1 MPMSPP
7 RLALCL
13 QLSRAGQVR
22 VGEQPWLPLSPR
34 DALLLAWLALQ
45 GPTARVRM
53 AQLLWPESSP
63 EAARNSLR
71 QRLFQLKRQLKEEL
85 VSGQAILALNPQ
97 VQHDLDESSAVLAD
111 VDLDIHGELAAWLL
125 RSRDR
130 GSARARQGLIEQL
143 EAAEGR
149 ADWPQARDLAQQ
161 LLALQPTDE
170 AAHRRL
176 MRLNYLAG
184 DRGAA
189 LRAFERCQRMLQQE
203 LGVEP
208 SSETLLLRAT
218 IVSGTGTGIG
228 IGIGLGT
235 GIGIGARVAGVAPSP
250 VAVRTV
256 PVTVLR
262 PPRLMGRQLELQQ
275 FEQGWRAGHVVA
287 VSGEAGMGKT
297 RLMQEFAQ
305 AHANV
310 LHVSARPGDEGVPL
324 ATLARLLRAVSQA
337 QATATGSA
345 VAGGSGS
352 LMAAPES
359 ATPGSAVDQR
369 LRLQRDVA
377 ERLRAQ
383 QGVLGLL
390 LDDLHFAD
398 GASLELILALADDGE
413 GGPRWAVAWR
423 SADAGTPLR
432 ALADALASRAR
443 LHAVVLRPLDEAAL
457 VELVDS
463 LALPGLVGANLAPAL
478 KQRTG
483 GNPLFVLETLKL
495 MWLEPGNGLGREL
508 LPRPA
513 SVTHLIERRLA
524 QLSPGAMALA
534 RCAAVAG
541 GEFSTALAAKVLGA
555 SPLALADAWQE
566 LEAAQ
571 VLREEAFVHDL
582 LYEATL
588 ASVPAPIARLLH
600 SDIALHLQ
608 ETGNVAPAILARHWL
623 AAGRPD
629 SARHHLELAAVAAS
643 QALDAREAGRLWLQL
658 AQLQEAAGLRALA
671 FEAATQAVQALR
683 EHTTGAD
690 LSAAIDRLAELATTR
705 EQRAGAERRRAEML
719 LTRGD
724 ITQASLAVEQALKLL
739 ASDGGAA
746 DRSDLLNLQGVLMRR
761 AGRLDEA
768 RRSLEAALHLARIHN
783 AAQPLPTTPG
793 DLPGVLN
800 NLGLVLQA
808 QDLHPEAIGC
818 LQESAERQTDPA
830 TRARVLNNLAISL
843 EERGQVELAREQ
855 RLAAARAVAGSGSVV
870 ELMLA
875 ISLGAVARH
884 LCRFREALQ
893 HLERAQALRQG
904 QQHFRAE
911 DLLRQQAAVWLEL
924 GRFNLAREALD
935 RATHLTSPS
944 TDRAL
949 VDIVR
954 ARSLLSQ
961 GPRHHADVLALL
973 APAEEQLLRGGDRR
987 ALRRLWLLKARAMPP
1002 PEAVELLQTQ
1012 LAVPSVAGNAGAA
1025 LPLQV
1030 RLAQCLL
1037 VVGEVGLS
1045 RRLAERSSDWMAA
1058 VQPLEVTPAEVW
1070 LTLAQATQA
1079 QGDDAAAQA
1088 AVQRGLAFVHTVAE
1102 QHLDPIYREGWTQR
1116 NAVNQ
1121 QLARMAAGINRRLA

>member
-1 MPMSPP
+1 MPPP

-13 QLSRAGQVR
+13 QLSRVGRVR
-22 VGEQPWLPLSPR
+22 VGDQPWLPLAPR
-34 DALLLAWLALQ
+34 DALLLAWLAVE
-45 GPTARVRM
+45 GPTPRLRL
-53 AQLLWPESSP
+53 AQLLWPESPP

-71 QRLFQLKRQLKEEL
+71 QRLFQLKKQLKDEP
-85 VSGQAILALNPQ
+85 VSGQAILTLDPQ
-97 VQHDLDESSAVLAD
+97 ILHDLDESSAVLAGVD
-111 VDLDIHGELAAWLL
+111 VDVRGEMAAWLSH
-125 RSRDR
+125 RRDR
-130 GSARARQGLIEQL
+130 ASAQARQSLVEQL
-143 EAAEGR
+143 GAAEGR
-149 ADWPQARDLAQQ
+149 ADWPQALDLAER
-161 LLALQPTDE
+161 LLALEPTAEE
-170 AAHRRL
+170 AHLRL
-176 MRLNYLAG
+176 MRLHYLAG
-184 DRGAA
+184 DRAAA
-189 LRAFERCQRMLQQE
+189 LRAFDRCQQVLQQE
-203 LGVEP
+203 LGVGP
-208 SSETLLLRAT
+208 SSETLSLRAT
-218 IVSGTGTGIG
+218 VVTS
-228 IGIGLGT
+228 
-235 GIGIGARVAGVAPSP
+235 ADAPGRSTSL
-250 VAVRTV
+250 AQRTV
-256 PVTVLR
+256 PVAVLR
-262 PPRLMGRQLELQQ
+262 PPRLIGRQLELQQ

-287 VSGEAGMGKT
+287 VTGEAGMGKT
-297 RLMQEFAQ
+297 RLMQDF
-305 AHANV
+305 AHARPGV

-337 QATATGSA
+337 QTAAPDSHA
-345 VAGGSGS
+345 VAGSASSGFS
-352 LMAAPES
+352 SWMAAPES
-359 ATPGSAVDQR
+359 AALGSAVDQR

-383 QGVLGLL
+383 PGVSGLL

-413 GGPRWAVAWR
+413 GGPHWALAWR

-432 ALADALASRAR
+432 AVADALASRAR
-443 LHAVVLRPLDEAAL
+443 LRAVVLRPLNEAAL
-457 VELVDS
+457 AELVDS
-463 LALPGLVGANLAPAL
+463 LALPGLTGAALAPAL

-495 MWLEPGNGLGREL
+495 MWMEPGNGLGHEL

-541 GEFSTALAAKVLGA
+541 DEFSTALAAQVLGA
-555 SPLALADAWQE
+555 SALALADAWQE

-600 SDIALHLQ
+600 GDIAGHLQ
-608 ETGNVAPAILARHWL
+608 QTGGVAPATLARHWL

-629 SARHHLELAAVAAS
+629 SARHHLEQAALAAS

-658 AQLQEAAGLRALA
+658 AQLQQAAGLRALA
-671 FEAATQAVQALR
+671 FEAAAKAVQALR

-690 LSAAIDRLAELATTR
+690 LSAAIDRLAELAATR

-724 ITQASLAVEQALKLL
+724 TAQASLAVAQALKLL
-739 ASDGGAA
+739 GTDGGAA
-746 DRSDLLNLQGVLMRR
+746 DRSDLLNLQGVLQRR
-761 AGRLDEA
+761 AGQLDEA
-768 RRSLEAALHLARIHN
+768 RHSLEAALHLARVHD
-783 AAQPLPTTPG
+783 AAQQAPKAPG

-870 ELMLA
+870 ELVLA
-875 ISLGAVARH
+875 ISLGAVARN

-893 HLERAQALRQG
+893 HLERAQALGQG

-935 RATHLTSPS
+935 SAALLISLPS
-944 TDRAL
+944 DRAFI
-949 VDIVR
+949 DIVR
-954 ARSLLSQ
+954 ARGLLSQ
-961 GPRHHADVLALL
+961 GPQHHADVLALL
-973 APAEEQLLRGGDRR
+973 APAEEQLLRSGDRR

-1002 PEAVELLQTQ
+1002 PQAVELLQTQ
-1012 LAVPSVAGNAGAA
+1012 LAVPSVANNPGAA

-1030 RLAQCLL
+1030 RLAQGLL
-1037 VVGEVGLS
+1037 AVGEVGLS
-1045 RRLAERSSDWMAA
+1045 RRLAERSSDWMVA

-1070 LTLAQATQA
+1070 LTLAQATLA

-1088 AVQRGLAFVHTVAE
+1088 AVERGLVFVQDVAE
-1102 QHLDPIYREGWTQR
+1102 QHLEPMYRQGWTQR
-1116 NAVNQ
+1116 NAVNRE
-1121 QLARMAAGINRRLA
+1121 LARMAARFKPSLA

>member
-1 MPMSPP
+1 MPTPPP
-7 RLALCL
+7 RPALRL
-13 QLSRAGQVR
+13 QLSRVGQVR
-22 VGEQPWLPLSPR
+22 VGDQPWQPLAPR
-34 DALLLAWLALQ
+34 DALLLAWLALE
-45 GPTARVRM
+45 GPTPRLRL

-71 QRLFQLKRQLKEEL
+71 QRLFQLKKQLQDERI
-85 VSGQAILALNPQ
+85 SGQAILTLDPQ
-97 VQHDLDESSAVLAD
+97 TQHDLDASSDVLAG
-111 VDLDIHGELAAWLL
+111 VDLDIGGEMAAWL
-125 RSRDR
+125 SRR
-130 GSARARQGLIEQL
+130 RERAGALARQGLIDRL
-143 EAAEGR
+143 GAAEGR
-149 ADWPQARDLAQQ
+149 ADWPHALDLAEQ
-161 LLALQPTDE
+161 LLALEPTAE
-170 AAHRRL
+170 EAHRRL
-176 MRLNYLAG
+176 MRLHYLAG
-184 DRGAA
+184 DRAAA
-189 LRAFERCQRMLQQE
+189 LRVFERCQRVLQQE
-203 LGVEP
+203 LGVGP
-208 SSETLLLRAT
+208 SSETLSLRAT
-218 IVSGTGTGIG
+218 VAASASASLAG
-228 IGIGLGT
+228 
-235 GIGIGARVAGVAPSP
+235 GATSNLVP
-250 VAVRTV
+250 RTV
-256 PVTVLR
+256 PVAVLR
-262 PPRLMGRQLELQQ
+262 PPRLIGRQLELQQ

-287 VSGEAGMGKT
+287 VTGEAGMGKT
-297 RLMQEFAQ
+297 RLMQDFAQ
-305 AHANV
+305 AHPGV
-310 LHVSARPGDEGVPL
+310 LHVSARPGDEGVPW

-337 QATATGSA
+337 QAATTASLA
-345 VAGGSGS
+345 IAG
-352 LMAAPES
+352 AAS
-359 ATPGSAVDQR
+359 WMATPDSAALGGAVDQR

-383 QGVLGLL
+383 PGVSGLL

-413 GGPRWAVAWR
+413 GGPHWALAWR

-457 VELVDS
+457 AELVDS
-463 LALPGLVGANLAPAL
+463 LALPGLTGVALAPAL

-495 MWLEPGNGLGREL
+495 MWMEPGTGLGHEL

-541 GEFSTALAAKVLGA
+541 SEFSTALAAQVLGA
-555 SPLALADAWQE
+555 SALALADAWQE

-571 VLREEAFVHDL
+571 VLRDEAFVHDL

-600 SDIALHLQ
+600 GDIAGHLQ
-608 ETGNVAPAILARHWL
+608 QTGGVAPATLARHWL

-629 SARHHLELAAVAAS
+629 SARHHLEQAAVAAS
-643 QALDAREAGRLWLQL
+643 QALDGREAGRLWLQL
-658 AQLQEAAGLRALA
+658 AQLQQAAGLRALA
-671 FEAATQAVQALR
+671 FEAAAKAVQALR

-690 LSAAIDRLAELATTR
+690 LSAAIDRLAELAATR

-719 LTRGD
+719 LTRGE
-724 ITQASLAVEQALKLL
+724 TAQASLAVAQALKLL
-739 ASDGGAA
+739 GTDGGAA
-746 DRSDLLNLQGVLMRR
+746 DRSDLLNLQGVLQRR
-761 AGRLDEA
+761 AGQLDEA
-768 RRSLEAALHLARIHN
+768 RRSLEAALHLARVHD
-783 AAQPLPTTPG
+783 AGQQAPKEPG

-818 LQESAERQTDPA
+818 LQESAERQADPA

-875 ISLGAVARH
+875 ISLGAVARN
-884 LCRFREALQ
+884 LCRFRESLQ
-893 HLERAQALRQG
+893 HLERARVLGQG

-935 RATHLTSPS
+935 SAALLISQPN
-944 TDRAL
+944 DRAFI
-949 VDIVR
+949 DIVR
-954 ARSLLSQ
+954 ARGLLSQ
-961 GPRHHADVLALL
+961 GPQHHAEVLALL
-973 APAEEQLLRGGDRR
+973 APAEEQLLRSGDRR
-987 ALRRLWLLKARAMPP
+987 TLRRLWLLKARAMPP
-1002 PEAVELLQTQ
+1002 PHAVELLQTQ
-1012 LAVPSVAGNAGAA
+1012 LAVPSVASNPGAA

-1030 RLAQCLL
+1030 RLAQGLL
-1037 VVGEVGLS
+1037 AVGEVGLS
-1045 RRLAERSSDWMAA
+1045 RRLAERSSDWMVA

-1088 AVQRGLAFVHTVAE
+1088 AVERGLAFVQDVAE
-1102 QHLDPIYREGWTQR
+1102 RHLEPMYREGWTQR
-1116 NAVNQ
+1116 NAVNRE
-1121 QLARMAAGINRRLA
+1121 LARLAARFKRSIA